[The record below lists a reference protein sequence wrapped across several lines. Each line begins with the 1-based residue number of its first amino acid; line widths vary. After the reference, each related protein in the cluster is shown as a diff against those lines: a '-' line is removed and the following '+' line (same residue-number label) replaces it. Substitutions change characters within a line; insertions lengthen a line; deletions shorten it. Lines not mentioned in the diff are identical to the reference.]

1 MTGQQLDSLV
11 LRPNHAL
18 RSAIEQRFTQMKRD
32 SLTRQEAENVKLM
45 LVQKKEE
52 EKRDAELTTKVSS
65 LRETKENGS
74 SETIEPIETKEE
86 VKAEV
91 EEATK
96 EETKEETK
104 KETKEETKE
113 GQQEE
118 ESELET
124 KIATPKRKQTKKLIG
139 SPDSIIGI
147 HTAVS

>member
-1 MTGQQLDSLV
+1 M
-11 LRPNHAL
+11 
-18 RSAIEQRFTQMKRD
+18 
-32 SLTRQEAENVKLM
+32 
-45 LVQKKEE
+45 
-52 EKRDAELTTKVSS
+52 TTKVSS
-65 LRETKENGS
+65 LRETKENS
-74 SETIEPIETKEE
+74 DSETIEPIETKEE

-124 KIATPKRKQTKKLIG
+124 KIATPKRKQTKKIIG

-147 HTAVS
+147 HSAVS